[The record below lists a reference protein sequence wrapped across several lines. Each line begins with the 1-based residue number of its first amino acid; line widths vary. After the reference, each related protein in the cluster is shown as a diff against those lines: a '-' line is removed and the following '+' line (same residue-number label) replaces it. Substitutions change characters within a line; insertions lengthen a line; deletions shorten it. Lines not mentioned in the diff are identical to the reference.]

1 MLRREIIK
9 SSPARENSLLSRKSS
24 IKRTGSGFMSEA
36 NENRALLNLAA
47 LHGVESSYID
57 TAGQERKAGVHSL
70 VSVLRALGVP
80 VEGPEDAGDALREGI
95 EKHWRRLCDPVA
107 VAWGGR
113 PAVIK
118 LRIPLK
124 LPEVRLECSLEIE
137 GEGIFRWDRAL
148 SSLPC
153 VKEFNVEGNHF
164 GVRRMEL
171 PPLPPGYHRLAL
183 NIGGIISSML
193 IISAPRRLYGD
204 MAGAGEKIW
213 GVFIPLYALNSDRSW
228 GAGDF
233 SDLDELLQWI
243 SQKGGDIAG
252 TLPLLAAY
260 LDDPLEPSPYSPVS
274 RLFWNEFYLDVTGL
288 DEFKESP
295 EAISL
300 FNSALFQE
308 ELAALRESSLVDY
321 RQAMAVK
328 RRVLELCAGKIFTE
342 KGRRRQLLGR
352 WADENPEVKCYARFR
367 AAVEKSKSGWNAWPE
382 AMREGTIKGRDLD
395 PAVER
400 YHLYVQWAAAEQL
413 GELARKARGRG
424 QGLYLDLPL
433 GVHIEGYDT
442 WREREIFV
450 PGASTGA
457 PPDPLC
463 AGGQDWE
470 LPPLHPERIR
480 EQSYRYYINCIRNHL
495 QYAGILRLDHVMGL
509 HRLFW
514 VPRGMP
520 ASGGVYVRYRA
531 EEFYAILSIESHRHR
546 SAIVG
551 EDLGVVPG
559 YVRKA
564 MSRHGV
570 PGMYV
575 LPFEYTGESDK
586 ALRDVPANALSC
598 LNTHDMRPFASF
610 WEEMRENGGDF
621 KLTSFL
627 HKKGWL
633 SSPTGDAMKALR
645 GCLAHLAAS
654 ASKAVLVNLEDLW
667 LAREPQ
673 NVPGTRDQYP
683 NWRRKAGYSM
693 GELSGLREA
702 GSILKKI
709 DLIRKSRRKVKCA
722 GRIRQKN

>member
-1 MLRREIIK
+1 
-9 SSPARENSLLSRKSS
+9 
-24 IKRTGSGFMSEA
+24 MSEA
-36 NENRALLNLAA
+36 DENSTLLNLAA
-47 LHGVESSYID
+47 LHGVEASYTD
-57 TAGQERKAGVHSL
+57 AAGQEKKAGVQSL
-70 VSVLRALGVP
+70 VSVLKALGVP
-80 VEGPEDAGDALREGI
+80 LEGPEDAGDALRENL
-95 EKHWRRLCDPVA
+95 EKHWRRLCEPVA
-107 VAWGGR
+107 VAWAGR

-118 LRIPLK
+118 LRIPLN
-124 LPEVRLECSLEIE
+124 LPEVRLECSLETE
-137 GEGIFRWDRAL
+137 GGGSLRWERPL
-148 SSLPC
+148 SSLTC
-153 VKEFNVEGNHF
+153 IKEAAVEGIQY
-164 GVRRMEL
+164 GVRRMDL
-171 PPLPPGYHRLAL
+171 PPLPTGYHSLAVS
-183 NIGGIISSML
+183 IGGIICKVL
-193 IISAPRRLYGD
+193 VISAPRRLYGD
-204 MAGAGEKIW
+204 IGGMGGKSW

-233 SDLDELLQWI
+233 SDLDRLLHWI
-243 SQKGGDIAG
+243 DQKGGDIAG

-260 LDDPLEPSPYSPVS
+260 LEEPLLDPSPYSPVS

-295 EAISL
+295 QAVSM
-300 FNSALFQE
+300 FNSASFQE
-308 ELAALRESSLVDY
+308 ELASLRESRLVDY
-321 RQAMAVK
+321 RRAMALK
-328 RRVLELCAGKIFTE
+328 RRVLDLCAAKIFNE
-342 KGRRRQLLGR
+342 KGRRRELLGQ
-352 WADENPEVKCYARFR
+352 WSVQNPEAKCYARFR
-367 AAVEKSKSGWNAWPE
+367 AAVEKRRSGWKAWPE
-382 AMREGTIKGRDLD
+382 AMRGGLLKGGDFD

-400 YHLYVQWAAAEQL
+400 YHLYAQWAAGEQL
-413 GELARKARGRG
+413 GELAKRARGRG

-433 GVHIEGYDT
+433 GVHSDGYDT

-480 EQSYRYYINCIRNHL
+480 DQGYRYYINCIKNHL

-514 VPRGMP
+514 VPRSMP
-520 ASGGVYVRYRA
+520 ASEGVYVRYRA
-531 EEFYAILSIESHRHR
+531 EEFYAILSIESHRYR

-559 YVRKA
+559 YVRRA

-570 PGMYV
+570 LGMYV
-575 LPFEYTGESDK
+575 LPFEYTGESGK
-586 ALRDVPANALSC
+586 TLRNIPANVLSC

-610 WEEMRENGGDF
+610 WEEMRKNGGDF
-621 KLTSFL
+621 ILTSFL

-633 SSPTGDAMKALR
+633 SSATGDAMTALR

-667 LAREPQ
+667 LEREPQ
-673 NVPGTRDQYP
+673 NVPGTREQYP
-683 NWRRKAGYSM
+683 NWRRKAGYTM
-693 GELSGLREA
+693 EGFGVPGKA

-709 DLIRKSRRKVKCA
+709 DLIRNSRKRIRCS
-722 GRIRQKN
+722 GRIDQID